1 MYPNRNHAG
10 HRTAALAAL
19 MLAGSLSLAACGEEI
34 ATDDAQQVE
43 APTPAPDATRF
54 EPGGPGR
61 PATHHTG
68 IPRAEMTART
78 TPEPA
83 NRFERHPE

>member
-43 APTPAPDATRF
+43 ASTPAPDATRF

-61 PATHHTG
+61 PAQLF
-68 IPRAEMTART
+68 RAGGAALLHPPMLRQTADS
-78 TPEPA
+78 
-83 NRFERHPE
+83 